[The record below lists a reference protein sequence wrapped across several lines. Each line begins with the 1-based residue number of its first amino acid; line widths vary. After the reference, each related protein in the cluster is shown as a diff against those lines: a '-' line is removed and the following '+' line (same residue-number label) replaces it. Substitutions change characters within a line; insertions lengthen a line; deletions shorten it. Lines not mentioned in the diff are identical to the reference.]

1 MDDIESIEKK
11 IKDTEKEIKDTEKSL
26 LEIEERISEYVYY
39 RDIPQKDIKDK
50 RELET
55 RSRELRAK
63 LIGLNK
69 NRDRLK
75 EGRDI
80 PPLLP
85 YLVNRD
91 NQEFKLKEALK
102 KMFNHPYPQPLLCI
116 IHGDQFQCHDT
127 FFQSLE
133 KVSLPKI
140 FKGNTNIT
148 TNNNY
153 TEFIKKYQLKWPP
166 INTSIEDLKNILEH
180 NLVDTVLDNKF
191 ASKADINEYLA
202 SIGTVI
208 IHTHLLTADLQE
220 NSSIIIEKFI
230 EFWQDWPELIPNQYL
245 IIFLFIKYKKYKIEP
260 NQNYFQKLQ
269 NWVFQDLFK
278 KSSNTRNWNSSIQ
291 KSIKDLSSS
300 NFTKFDKIMGVVLPE
315 LQEITQTEVESW
327 ARSKEVK
334 NYWDEENIQYLID
347 IIEDMFEKWKKQQ
360 ASDTM
365 PMSKLAIN
373 LTDILMGKITIK
385 EDTA

>member
-1 MDDIESIEKK
+1 MDEIESIEKQINNTK
-11 IKDTEKEIKDTEKSL
+11 KSL
-26 LEIEERISEYVYY
+26 FLTEERISEYPEPTSVPLKY
-39 RDIPQKDIKDK
+39 IKNK
-50 RELET
+50 RKLET
-55 RSRELRAK
+55 RLKELRAK

-75 EGRDI
+75 ERRDI

-85 YLVNRD
+85 YFVNRSS
-91 NQEFKLKEALK
+91 QQIELKEALK
-102 KMFNHPYPQPLLCI
+102 KLFNHPYSQPLLCI
-116 IHGDQFQCHDT
+116 IHGDKLQCHDT
-127 FFQSLE
+127 FFQFLE
-133 KVSLPKI
+133 KEFLPKI
-140 FKGNTNIT
+140 FKENTNIN

-153 TEFIKKYQLKWPP
+153 TEFIKEYQLKWPP
-166 INTSIEDLKNILEH
+166 RNTSIEDLKNRLEH

-230 EFWQDWPELIPNQYL
+230 EFWQDWPELIPNQHL
-245 IIFLFIKYKKYKIEP
+245 IIFLFIKYKIEP
-260 NQNYFQKLQ
+260 KQNYFQKLQ
-269 NWVFQDLFK
+269 NWIFQNLFK
-278 KSSNTRNWNSSIQ
+278 NNSNTRTGNYSIQ

-300 NFTKFDKIMGVVLPE
+300 NFTKFDKIIGVVLPE
-315 LQEITQTEVESW
+315 LQGITQTEVEDW
-327 ARSKEVK
+327 ARREEVK
-334 NYWDEENIQYLID
+334 NYWDEENIQDLIN
-347 IIEDMFEKWKKQQ
+347 IIEDMFEKWEKQQ

-365 PMSKLAIN
+365 PMSNLAIK
-373 LTDILMGKITIK
+373 LTDILMGKIPIK